1 MPWQKEYAIEDTF
14 DTNMVFV
21 PRTPAC
27 VCKLFRVQHDPDNPT
42 HELAQ
47 VNKQKCVL
55 VPLGALKADQ
65 ELTFNYFGREED
77 LLISSTPETDS
88 STCECSQS
96 LSAES
101 AIGGS
106 QVVLTGNGVTT
117 SDRLYAI
124 MEKRFSKLN
133 GEEVCESLAF

>member
-27 VCKLFRVQHDPDNPT
+27 RCKLFRVQHDDENPT

-47 VNKQKCVL
+47 IDKEKCVL
-55 VPLGALKADQ
+55 VPLGPLEAGQ
-65 ELTFNYFGREED
+65 ELTFDYFGREED
-77 LLISSTPETDS
+77 LLVSSAPEEDS
-88 STCECSQS
+88 STSECSQS

-101 AIGGS
+101 AGGGS

-117 SDRLYAI
+117 TARLLTI
-124 MEKRFSKLN
+124 MENRFTQLK
-133 GEEVCESLAF
+133 GEEVCSSLAF